1 MAVFRTFLRCAL
13 QGILLFVNFAG
24 PMGLLQD
31 MNLTRQEITTTI
43 GEPANLGCYVD
54 QTNTT
59 HLTFSWTKDNKTVT
73 QSSII
78 QVYRNVVVVTPKDD
92 ADFGTYECHVSDN
105 VTITTCSIS
114 LKQGCNDSNHVEETA
129 SGCGIIAVLMPVLAV
144 TVVSML
150 LNAHFLIRW
159 KRRDEWAWSEQEIMH
174 PQLSQQS
181 EPVEQKFEEHVEVKK
196 KKPFQE
202 RFRKNRRRDDSENDQ
217 HIKAKDKNHT
227 AQEKNCQE
235 PIEMQEIC
243 DIPSVP
249 DVRAAN
255 ETMVE
260 TANASSDV
268 NHIPVDTDNT
278 PRIADFFVPDEEVND
293 EIAPVL
299 ADPNRIPVDAEE
311 TPRFADLFVP
321 GDETDGDASGRESLD
336 SEMPLVSHYME
347 KMDFEEKGDTDD
359 EPVLN

>member
-1 MAVFRTFLRCAL
+1 M
-13 QGILLFVNFAG
+13 
-24 PMGLLQD
+24 
-31 MNLTRQEITTTI
+31 
-43 GEPANLGCYVD
+43 
-54 QTNTT
+54 
-59 HLTFSWTKDNKTVT
+59 
-73 QSSII
+73 
-78 QVYRNVVVVTPKDD
+78 
-92 ADFGTYECHVSDN
+92 
-105 VTITTCSIS
+105 
-114 LKQGCNDSNHVEETA
+114 EETA

-144 TVVSML
+144 TVVSIL

-260 TANASSDV
+260 TANASSDI
-268 NHIPVDTDNT
+268 NHIPVETDNT
-278 PRIADFFVPDEEVND
+278 PRIADFFVPDEEMND

-299 ADPNRIPVDAEE
+299 SDPNRVLVDAEE